1 MRLFCHTQFADS
13 REMPYNRGYMKLIV
27 YDDYQG
33 TGVKVQLVSVLKIG
47 GVAVT
52 PRVNWRSKWWQAVML
67 TSSGVSRIGDQ
78 NVSATNGVPIGTV
91 NNGQFAPPIAFATD
105 AYAIDQIYVLINSGD
120 VMSFARC
127 E

>member
-1 MRLFCHTQFADS
+1 
-13 REMPYNRGYMKLIV
+13 MKLIP
-27 YDDYQG
+27 YDDILG
-33 TGVKVQLVSVLKIG
+33 DGVAHQLVTLLKIG

-52 PRVNWRSKWWQAVML
+52 PRINWRSKWWQAVML

-91 NNGQFAPPIAFATD
+91 NNGQFAPPIAFGTD
-105 AYAIDQIYVLINSGD
+105 AYPIDQIYVIINSGD